1 VTPIGRWL
9 RGFTAPNPATLDP
22 GNVDKNELYDAQTAA
37 IMERVLERG
46 SNCVDVGCH
55 RGQILDEMLRVAP
68 EGTHYAFEPLP
79 HLHEELERKYAGHAN
94 VKLHRLALSEAAGE
108 TTFQHVVTNP
118 AYSGILR
125 RRYDRPDEEVVE
137 IHVKLARLDDVVP
150 KDLPI
155 RLVKIDVEGAE
166 LGVLKGGLGILRR
179 SRPYVVFEHGL
190 GGSDH
195 YGTRPE
201 DVWNLVRGCG
211 LRLSLMGGWLEGRR
225 PLRLPELVDQFEHC
239 RNHYFLAHP

>member
-1 VTPIGRWL
+1 MTPLGRWL
-9 RGFTAPNPATLDP
+9 RGFTAPNPNTFDP

-37 IMERVLERG
+37 IMERVLDRG

-55 RGQILDEMLRVAP
+55 AGQILDEMLRFAP
-68 EGTHYAFEPLP
+68 QGTHYAFEPLP
-79 HLHEELERKYAGHAN
+79 HLYAALEEKYAGRAN
-94 VKLHRLALSEAAGE
+94 VRLHPLALAAAAGE

-125 RRYDRPDEEVVE
+125 RRYDRPNEEVIE

-166 LGVLKGGLGILRR
+166 LGVMKGALEVLRR

-201 DVWNLVRGCG
+201 HVWDLVQGCG
-211 LRLSLMGGWLEGRR
+211 LKLSLMGGWLEGRR
-225 PLRLPELVDQFEHC
+225 PLRLAELVDQFEHC